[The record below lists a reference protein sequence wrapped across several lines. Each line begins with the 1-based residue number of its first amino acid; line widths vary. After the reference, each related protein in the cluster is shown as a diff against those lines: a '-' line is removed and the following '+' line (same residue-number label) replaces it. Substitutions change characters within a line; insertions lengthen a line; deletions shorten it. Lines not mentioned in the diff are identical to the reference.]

1 MKIKTLSSREI
12 YKNKWMT
19 LREDEIER
27 PSGSKG
33 IYSVVDKPDFA
44 IIVPIEGEYIHL
56 VEQYRYP
63 VEGRYWELPQG
74 TWDDVDDVD
83 PRELAH
89 GELREETGLVA
100 KSLEYVGHLLL
111 APGLSSQGYH
121 IFLATDMIREESMLD
136 KEEEDLITKKF
147 TIEEFEEMI
156 KNGVIKDAST
166 ICAFS
171 FVKLKGLL

>member
-1 MKIKTLSSREI
+1 MKIKTLNSREI

-27 PSGSKG
+27 PSGAKG

-44 IIVPIEGEYIHL
+44 IIVPIEDGYIHL

-74 TWDDVDDVD
+74 TWDDKDEVD
-83 PRELAH
+83 PKELAL
-89 GELREETGLVA
+89 GELREETGMIAGKLDYA
-100 KSLEYVGHLLL
+100 GHLLL

-121 IFLATDMIREESMLD
+121 IFLATDLVKDERNLD
-136 KEEEDLITKKF
+136 TEEEDLITRKF
-147 TIEEFEEMI
+147 AVEEFEDMI
-156 KNGVIKDAST
+156 KNGIIKDAST

-171 FVKLKGLL
+171 FVKMKGML